1 MKIQIP
7 DKWLG
12 EPIEGSM
19 KRVLSAQET
28 EEIEQPL
35 KTEQP
40 QPTQGFIYVPSLKI
54 QIAKQHYCLGKNWY
68 QSHEELQ
75 NQGLSMLTLPEFI
88 EFRKYLEAN
97 PTQENQAIFE
107 EIFACRSPWRAE
119 HLDAFFVK
127 KGREIYIN
135 YNHKIVTGKLTPQNI
150 EPLEKCLMKDRNIDL
165 NSFNKQGLPT
175 RKGTDFFY
183 YSPRE
188 NYVARFGANSD
199 GADLYCG
206 RSPGDSSSS
215 LGVFACAESTPKNF
229 SEVKS

>member
-54 QIAKQHYCLGKNWY
+54 QIAKQHSCLGKNWY

-75 NQGLSMLTLPEFI
+75 NQGLSMPILPEFI

-107 EIFACRSPWRAE
+107 EIFAIRDPWRAE
-119 HLDAFFVK
+119 YLDAFFVK

-135 YNHKIVTGKLTPQNI
+135 YNHKIVNGKLTPQNI
-150 EPLEKCLMKDRNIDL
+150 EPLEKCLMKDCNIDL

-175 RKGTDFFY
+175 KKGTDFFY
-183 YSPRE
+183 YFPRE
-188 NYVARFGANSD
+188 NTVARFFANS
-199 GADLYCG
+199 G
-206 RSPGDSSSS
+206 RAFLDCFGYPENSYSS
-215 LGVFACAESTPKNF
+215 LGVRA
-229 SEVKS
+229 VRR